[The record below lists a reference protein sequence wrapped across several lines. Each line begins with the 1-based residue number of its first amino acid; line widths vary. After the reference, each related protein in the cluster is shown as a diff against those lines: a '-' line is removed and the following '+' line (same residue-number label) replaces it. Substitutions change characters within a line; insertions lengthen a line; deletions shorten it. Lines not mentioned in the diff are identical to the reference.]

1 MEQNLT
7 ELRSNFSSYTDSID
21 EGLKERN
28 TTFRIFKNILEKL
41 CDEGSMIETK
51 SKQYK
56 FTNTGLKHAGK
67 LFVETFQEMQQPGHY
82 ECHDGCC
89 EGDDHSKCK
98 HN

>member
-1 MEQNLT
+1 
-7 ELRSNFSSYTDSID
+7 
-21 EGLKERN
+21 
-28 TTFRIFKNILEKL
+28 
-41 CDEGSMIETK
+41 MIETK

-56 FTNTGLKHAGK
+56 FTDTGLKLAGK

>member
-1 MEQNLT
+1 MKHE
-7 ELRSNFSSYTDSID
+7 ESKI
-21 EGLKERN
+21 
-28 TTFRIFKNILEKL
+28 KNILEKL
-41 CDEGSMIETK
+41 CDEGSMIVTK

-56 FTNTGLKHAGK
+56 FTDTGLKHAGK